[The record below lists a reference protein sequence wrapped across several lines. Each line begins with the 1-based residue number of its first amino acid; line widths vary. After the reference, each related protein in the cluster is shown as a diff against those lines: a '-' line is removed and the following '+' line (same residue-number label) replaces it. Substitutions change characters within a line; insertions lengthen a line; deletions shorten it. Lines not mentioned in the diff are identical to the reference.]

1 MNISNRALEMNF
13 SPIRK
18 LIPLADEAAKKGI
31 KVYKLNIGQ
40 PNIVTPDSF
49 FEGLHSYKEKI
60 VTYSD
65 SRGIPQLIESFVKSY
80 KLSGINLEKEDI
92 LITQGGSEAILFT
105 LMCICNEGDEVLVPE
120 PFYSNYSSFSIFSGA
135 KVKPIPTCI
144 ENNFHLP
151 SKEELESL
159 ITPKTKAIMFSNPV
173 NPTGTVYTADEI
185 KMIGELAIKHDLYI
199 IADEV
204 YRQFVYDDVPY
215 TSIMNF
221 ENLKDRVVLVDS
233 ISKHYSACGARIGLI
248 ASKNHELMNYILKFC
263 QARLCV
269 STIEQHAAANL
280 INTMENYIE
289 DVKMKYKS
297 RRDLLYGYLKRIPGV
312 VCSKPEGAFYIFAKL
327 PVDNAEKFAKWLLTD
342 YSYEGKTLLI
352 APGPGFYQ
360 TEGKGEQEVRFSFCT
375 NVDDIENAMIVL
387 RRALEEYNK

>member
-1 MNISNRALEMNF
+1 MKQLE
-13 SPIRK
+13 
-18 LIPLADEAAKKGI
+18 KGI

-159 ITPKTKAIMFSNPV
+159 ITPKTRAIMFSNPV

-204 YRQFVYDDVPY
+204 YRQFVYDDIPY

>member
-80 KLSGINLEKEDI
+80 KMSGINLEKEDI

-135 KVKPIPTCI
+135 RVKPIPTCI

-159 ITPKTKAIMFSNPV
+159 ITPKTRAIMFSNPV

-204 YRQFVYDDVPY
+204 YRQFVYDDIPY

-221 ENLKDRVVLVDS
+221 EDLKDRVVLVDS

>member
-135 KVKPIPTCI
+135 RVKPIPTCI

-204 YRQFVYDDVPY
+204 YRQFVYDDIPY

-221 ENLKDRVVLVDS
+221 EDLKDRVVLVDS